1 MWFVQSLA
9 QGKPRSSV
17 CGWVFRCL
25 SLDPCFFHCTT
36 QLPNRAWGRECGK
49 NRGNNKG
56 LGGRCVGQREENPE
70 PDAAEQSA

>member
-1 MWFVQSLA
+1 M
-9 QGKPRSSV
+9 
-17 CGWVFRCL
+17 
-25 SLDPCFFHCTT
+25 FFPLYHSE
-36 QLPNRAWGRECGK
+36 LPNRAWGRECGK